1 MVQNCFRH
9 LYASMGLVSA
19 LKARAIMYVLSSTQP
34 CFKADKRDADL
45 KACCNSG
52 LWRLPLILVLGM
64 LQIWIWEVID
74 RLLLAWMLEVA
85 ARLDLEACCKYG
97 FRIPLLT

>member
-1 MVQNCFRH
+1 
-9 LYASMGLVSA
+9 MGLVSA

-64 LQIWIWEVID
+64 LQVWVWEVID
-74 RLLLAWMLEVA
+74 KLLLAWMLEVA
-85 ARLDLEACCKYG
+85 ARLDLEACCKYANVELG
-97 FRIPLLT
+97 NC